1 MEAKKEGASNNTR
14 ESSDSQIKFES
25 WLLKNVENQ
34 KSDELLYDVLDNCKQ
49 NSSTGHWILAFEQ
62 FKKSIGNVELTENKI
77 TLNNLFLWTQR
88 IAAVLFFPILIFAG
102 YLLYSHNNEVVWN
115 ELYVPY
121 GETKQ
126 LNLCDGTTIWLNGG
140 SKLIYP
146 NRFSASER
154 EVFLTG
160 EAFADV
166 AKNPNQPFVMSFGVG
181 QVEVLGTR
189 FNVKS
194 YGEDEEVEVA
204 LYEGS
209 VMFSSNHEANIGRQ
223 IVLEPG
229 EMVRYNKLN
238 HEQSVFGH
246 HRDESVTW
254 FEGNNFYFT
263 DKPLEDICRDLTRRF
278 RCAFVFEDAEVAA
291 LCYYAVF
298 QNNESLD
305 EILDVLNIRND
316 LDIKLKGTTYFIS
329 GRGGP
334 QESPK

>member
-1 MEAKKEGASNNTR
+1 
-14 ESSDSQIKFES
+14 
-25 WLLKNVENQ
+25 
-34 KSDELLYDVLDNCKQ
+34 
-49 NSSTGHWILAFEQ
+49 
-62 FKKSIGNVELTENKI
+62 
-77 TLNNLFLWTQR
+77 
-88 IAAVLFFPILIFAG
+88 
-102 YLLYSHNNEVVWN
+102 
-115 ELYVPY
+115 
-121 GETKQ
+121 
-126 LNLCDGTTIWLNGG
+126 
-140 SKLIYP
+140 
-146 NRFSASER
+146 
-154 EVFLTG
+154 
-160 EAFADV
+160 
-166 AKNPNQPFVMSFGVG
+166 
-181 QVEVLGTR
+181 
-189 FNVKS
+189 
-194 YGEDEEVEVA
+194 
-204 LYEGS
+204 
-209 VMFSSNHEANIGRQ
+209 
-223 IVLEPG
+223 
-229 EMVRYNKLN
+229 MVRYNKLN